1 MDLPS
6 ILWGEKQVVL
16 IIHIDGSQ
24 VLVSINMNQDGYT
37 QYFVGE
43 ASCPYHPHR
52 WWPSPCLH
60 THEPGWIYSVFCGGK
75 QVVLIIH
82 IDGSQVLVSIHM
94 NLDGSTQYFVGGE
107 ASCPYHPHRWWPS
120 PCLHKHEPGWIY
132 PVFCGGKQVV
142 LIIHIDGSQ
151 VLVSINMNLDG
162 STQYFVGGGKLSLS
176 STSMV
181 AKSLSP

>member
-24 VLVSINMNQDGYT
+24 VLVSINMN
-37 QYFVGE
+37 
-43 ASCPYHPHR
+43 
-52 WWPSPCLH
+52 
-60 THEPGWIYSVFCGGK
+60 
-75 QVVLIIH
+75 
-82 IDGSQVLVSIHM
+82 
-94 NLDGSTQYFVGGE
+94 LDGSTQYFVGE

-132 PVFCGGKQVV
+132 SVFCGGKQVV
-142 LIIHIDGSQ
+142 LIVHIDGSQVLVSINMNLDGSTQYFVGGKQVVHIIHIDGSQ

-162 STQYFVGGGKLSLS
+162 STQYFVGGSKLSLS